1 MADSVLVIDDFENVR
16 RSVRSM
22 LTAMGIRNVVEAR
35 DAKEALKC
43 MQEQPFGFVFCDFNL
58 GKGMDGQQLLEEA
71 REQEVLSWQTHFVII
86 TAETTRDMVMGA
98 IEHRPDDYLAKPFA
112 FDTLKSRW
120 GRWKDAANVL
130 RPINQAMD
138 QENYPA
144 IVSACKIL
152 IEKSTRYRSWSQRKL
167 IETLIIMG
175 EIKQAEKALNEFS
188 ETRMLPWMQV
198 DYGRIRMAQKRFEEA
213 IDYFNI
219 VTEEQPS
226 YVAAFDLLADCYKE
240 LGQIENRKTTLEKA
254 LSVSPRNYTRQTLY
268 AEVSEE
274 LESYGQSEKAYRQV
288 ISLTRGSNKESHVHY
303 AKLLNVMSMNADTL
317 ESSAKTIAIKDISSL
332 ITKMSKKYQDVPDV
346 KVTARIFR
354 LMNQKRTKDLTQDQ
368 LKDLLEN
375 YEAFL
380 PFAEKSHRDVGYYL
394 ARLLYDSDYTAEAD
408 ILVNKLRNHPKA
420 DDAYIVKLESLQSE
434 PMSAASKKAAN
445 VLNRDAKM
453 HYEKG
458 DYPAALIS
466 FREALEFSPRSPALI
481 LNYVQCGLIGGD
493 ISSEGFKQDA
503 LDKLER
509 LSFMNKEHKQYTRYQ
524 KIKKRI
530 LSL

>member
-1 MADSVLVIDDFENVR
+1 VADSVLIIDDFENVR

-22 LTAMGIRNVVEAR
+22 LTALGIRNIVEAR

-71 REQEVLSWQTHFVII
+71 REQEILSWQTHFVII

-112 FDTLKSRW
+112 FETLKTRW
-120 GRWKDAANVL
+120 ARWKEAANVL
-130 RPINQAMD
+130 RPINQAID
-138 QENYPA
+138 QENYSA

-152 IEKSTRYRSWSQRKL
+152 IEKSTRYRSWAQRKL
-167 IETLIIMG
+167 TETLIVMG
-175 EIKQAEKALNEFS
+175 DFKQAEKTLNEFS

-198 DYGRIRMAQKRFEEA
+198 DYGRVRMAQKRYEEA
-213 IDYFNI
+213 IDFFNI
-219 VTEEQPS
+219 VIEEQPS
-226 YVAAFDLLADCYKE
+226 YVAAFDLLAECYKA
-240 LGQIENRKTTLEKA
+240 LAQVENRKITLEKA
-254 LSVSPRNYTRQTLY
+254 LAVSPRNYARQALY
-268 AEVSEE
+268 AEVTEE
-274 LESYGQSEKAYRQV
+274 LEHFDQALKAYRQV
-288 ISLTRGSNKESHVHY
+288 INLTRGSNKESHVNY
-303 AKLLNVMSMNADTL
+303 AKLLNVMGMHADTL
-317 ESSAKTIAIKDISSL
+317 ESSKQTIAIKDISSL
-332 ITKMSKKYQDVPDV
+332 ITKMSKKYQDVPEV

-354 LMNQKRTKDLTQDQ
+354 LMNQQRTKALTHDQ

-380 PFAEKSHRDVGYYL
+380 PKAFKSHPNVGFYL
-394 ARLLYDSDYTAEAD
+394 ARLLYNCDHMAEGD
-408 ILVNKLRNHPKA
+408 ILINKLRQHPKA
-420 DDAYIVKLESLQSE
+420 DAEYIAKLEGLQSE
-434 PMSAASKKAAN
+434 PQSPATKKAAN

-458 DYPAALIS
+458 DYMAALAA
-466 FREALEFSPRSPALI
+466 FKEALEFSPRSPALL

-493 ISSEGFKQDA
+493 IGSAEFKKDA
-503 LDKLER
+503 LEQLER
-509 LSFMNKEHKQYTRYQ
+509 LSFLHKDHKQYPRYQ